1 MPIEIF
7 VLLTSYDGSLVKK
20 FTQLCKGFRRHI
32 LFEFRRQMDP
42 AIEAFKKQYADYFEF
57 DSIRL
62 WENKIT
68 FGGTEG
74 TRVD

>member
-1 MPIEIF
+1 
-7 VLLTSYDGSLVKK
+7 
-20 FTQLCKGFRRHI
+20 
-32 LFEFRRQMDP
+32 MDP

-68 FGGTEG
+68 FGGQEG
-74 TRVD
+74 TRVDQVLKFKVKSTCAR